1 MELASLPPLL
11 EGDSSPCPSA
21 KPLPGPEGLLFITN
35 RGQWAG
41 MISGVPVQEPCSP
54 CCMGTQRAL
63 HPGDCHCSPRPDPML
78 VATHVS
84 SPSDS
89 GCVRSGRNSPAS
101 LGGQHVSTAGSWA
114 HFSSRGRAKQP
125 AARGPCRLNPG
136 SASPVPVMHG
146 ELCPCRSPGEGR
158 GGDGEWCW
166 ARSLLCLLA
175 ALGCSAGRVSRGD
188 VQVLDVQVLWLGAAG
203 QPLLLHHLRV
213 QQQDMRSGRALQSS
227 GHSFWLFGCV
237 ATEYK
242 TQTETPPASFAPA
255 REMVLWG
262 CWAAASQAH
271 GCCGLHPS
279 YPVLSVLMRPAQT

>member
-1 MELASLPPLL
+1 MPQCQTPARTRGAALHHQQGSMGRNDFGCPCAGALQPLL
-11 EGDSSPCPSA
+11 HGD
-21 KPLPGPEGLLFITN
+21 
-35 RGQWAG
+35 
-41 MISGVPVQEPCSP
+41 
-54 CCMGTQRAL
+54 
-63 HPGDCHCSPRPDPML
+63 
-78 VATHVS
+78 
-84 SPSDS
+84 
-89 GCVRSGRNSPAS
+89 
-101 LGGQHVSTAGSWA
+101 TAGSA
-114 HFSSRGRAKQP
+114 SRGLSLLTTARPDAGCNPRQLPVRLWLCQVWKEQP
-125 AARGPCRLNPG
+125 GGTAREHGGELGSFLTSWESEAARGPCRLNPG